1 MDQKQKWMKFENR
14 IKTKKNSNSKMDQN
28 PKNGLNSLKLFKIR
42 KLNCD
47 ENDY

>member
-1 MDQKQKWMKFENR
+1 MDEIRKL
-14 IKTKKNSNSKMDQN
+14 KTKKISNSKMDQN
-28 PKNGLNSLKLFKIR
+28 PKNELKSENLIKIR